1 MVIFM
6 AHKYLFLSW
15 CCKQTSAFPFQEVE
29 DDLFSSTAKKHEDK
43 MVTTKKTKKAS
54 KTVTDEDLFGDTGSI
69 FDVPSKIKEKK
80 KKKSETGKDI
90 FSSKD
95 EG

>member
-1 MVIFM
+1 
-6 AHKYLFLSW
+6 
-15 CCKQTSAFPFQEVE
+15 
-29 DDLFSSTAKKHEDK
+29 

-69 FDVPSKIKEKK
+69 FDVPSKTKEKK